1 VARTQAV
8 APKLLAAFSAGLLY
22 WAVGDYAAAQ
32 EVHQALMPYLEEA
45 GVSGYL
51 EQNLAN
57 LGVDAALV
65 GDWEAAHRYARLA
78 LAQRTYQSLPL
89 MIKPHWPETEALLRG
104 GDRELAHEDTRR
116 WGELVAAVPRL
127 RVGYLRSLALLAE
140 WDEDTRQAIAHLQ
153 EALALSEEIGLSG
166 EQWPILVKLGAL
178 YRNSDDEE
186 KARSTF
192 AQVAEIVQALAA
204 KIGDEKLENSFLRS
218 NEAGLTAPLENLAEF
233 TE

>member
-1 VARTQAV
+1 
-8 APKLLAAFSAGLLY
+8 
-22 WAVGDYAAAQ
+22 
-32 EVHQALMPYLEEA
+32 
-45 GVSGYL
+45 
-51 EQNLAN
+51 
-57 LGVDAALV
+57 
-65 GDWEAAHRYARLA
+65 
-78 LAQRTYQSLPL
+78 

-140 WDEDTRQAIAHLQ
+140 WDGDTQQAIVHLQ

-178 YRNSDDEE
+178 YRNSDDAE

-204 KIGDEKLENSFLRS
+204 KIGDEKLKNSFLRS